1 MPVKHTIPYSSG
13 MFFITF
19 TCHQWQPLIDKVNGY
34 DIVYHWFDHLKS
46 KGHFINAYVIM
57 PNHVHAVISFVN
69 TGQSIN
75 TIIGNGKRFMAYEI
89 IQRLQQNGETALL
102 EQLSNRIEARRKENN
117 KQHNV
122 WELSF
127 DWKECRSNDFVWQ
140 KLDYLHN
147 NPCTGKWHLAL
158 NAIEY
163 LHSSAKYY
171 LTGVQGVFAVT
182 NFMEMQDVDFKDGR
196 Q

>member
-1 MPVKHTIPYSSG
+1 MPVKRTIPYSSG
-13 MFFITF
+13 IFFITF
-19 TCHQWQPLIDKVNGY
+19 TCHQWLPLIDTTNGY
-34 DIVYHWFDHLKS
+34 DIIYNWFEHLKS
-46 KGHFINAYVIM
+46 KGHYINGYVIM
-57 PNHVHAVISFVN
+57 PNHVHALISFVN

-89 IQRLQQNGETALL
+89 IQRLQQQGETGLL
-102 EQLSNRIEARRKENN
+102 HQLSRTIETKRKENN

-127 DWKECRSNDFVWQ
+127 DWKECRSNEFIWQ
-140 KLDYLHN
+140 KLNYIHN
-147 NPCTGKWHLAL
+147 NPCVSKWQLAA
-158 NAIEY
+158 NAMKY

-171 LTGVQGVFAVT
+171 LTGEQGVYAVT
-182 NFMEMQDVDFKDGR
+182 NFMEMLDVCFDVTG